1 MNSPSRAGEICAL
14 FGTMITVRKAAPRNS
29 QAKKSRSGSCCS
41 RPPKIGVV
49 VEGVAQVAAAVS
61 ASQNRAPA
69 TSDGTRHPLRR
80 TIRSCTSIASTA
92 TVSTLSGQKKRSD
105 WRLSMSYCNGNR
117 RFRSEPWMRLR
128 IAEG

>member
-1 MNSPSRAGEICAL
+1 MNSPRRAGEICPL
-14 FGTMITVRKAAPRNS
+14 LGTMMTVRAAAPRNS
-29 QAKKSRSGSCCS
+29 QAKNMRSGSCWS
-41 RPPKIGVV
+41 SPPNSGMLPP
-49 VEGVAQVAAAVS
+49 GVAQVAAAVA
-61 ASQNRAPA
+61 ASQKRAP
-69 TSDGTRHPLRR
+69 TTRDGTRHLLRR
-80 TIRSCTSIASTA
+80 TMMSCTSIAITA